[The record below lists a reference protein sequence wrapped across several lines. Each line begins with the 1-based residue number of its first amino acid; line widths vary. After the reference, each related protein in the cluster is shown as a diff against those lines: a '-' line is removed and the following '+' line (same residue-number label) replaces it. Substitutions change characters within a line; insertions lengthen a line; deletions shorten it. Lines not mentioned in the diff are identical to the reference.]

1 MAPPALFLAA
11 LLCLWT
17 PALAVNVAPSLSVG
31 GTTFYCLGQPFSVR
45 CTGDTSCGV
54 GPPRHRT
61 LGGTLCL
68 WTPRVYGFAQRQCH
82 AAGRCRVASPKIA
95 R

>member
-1 MAPPALFLAA
+1 MAPPALLLAA

-31 GTTFYCLGQPFSVR
+31 AGTFYCLGQPFSVR
-45 CTGDTSCGV
+45 STSDTRCCV
-54 GPPRHRT
+54 GPPCHRT
-61 LGGTLCL
+61 LGGTLGL
-68 WTPRVYGFAQRQCH
+68 RTPRACGFALRQGY
-82 AAGRCRVASPKIA
+82 AAGRCRVDSPNTA